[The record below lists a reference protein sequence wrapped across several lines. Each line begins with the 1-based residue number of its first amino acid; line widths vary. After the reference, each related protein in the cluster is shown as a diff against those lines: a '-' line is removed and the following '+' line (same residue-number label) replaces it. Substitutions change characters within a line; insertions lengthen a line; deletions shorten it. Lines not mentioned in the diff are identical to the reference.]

1 MHTLRRIGLFLVV
14 LGLTAACASGT
25 RLTPVTENP
34 QVRLRRTMDEA
45 ALALREGRT
54 RDALDKYLEVARSPG
69 VSPLSREACL
79 QAGLLRLG
87 GDASIVDFADA
98 ARLLRESRTRY
109 ERADEPLALTAA
121 LAALERLD
129 DTEQEAAA
137 AALREAARRDEEAA
151 RRDEEAR
158 GLRRTVASLRQQLE
172 KRNEALRKAA
182 EAAVGPSRR

>member
-137 AALREAARRDEEAA
+137 AALREAARRDEEA
-151 RRDEEAR
+151 R